1 MAEQSLEYSLSS
13 LNPSFFNNYDTIID
27 KLSKV
32 HALIH
37 VALSE
42 HFSQCDRLI
51 VHEYLSTLEDLVI
64 QTKEVVNETL
74 IRLEKEIVIN
84 LAKR

>member
-1 MAEQSLEYSLSS
+1 MAKQSLEYSLSS

-42 HFSQCDRLI
+42 HFSQCGQLI
-51 VHEYLSTLEDLVI
+51 VYEYLSTLEDLVL
-64 QTKEVVNETL
+64 QTKEMINETWM
-74 IRLEKEIVIN
+74 RLENEIVIN
-84 LAKR
+84 LAKS